1 MTIDNEYWAMSSHPE
16 GMPNK
21 ENFELVSEKLHEPQF
36 GQVLIKTLYLTLDPY
51 MRGRMR
57 PGPSYAPG
65 LKKGEIM
72 TGEIVG
78 IVEMSNSKKIPIGSF
93 VRSRSGWTKYSL
105 KSDSEVTVLE
115 NSSQNIST
123 SLGILGMPGLT
134 AYHGL
139 LEIGK
144 PKAGETLVVSAASG
158 AVGAL
163 VGQIAKINGC
173 KVVGTVGN
181 DIKAKYIKED
191 LGFDFAINYKKENI
205 EKKIKEFC
213 PSGIDI
219 YFDNVGG
226 EITDIVLNNLAYKA
240 RVIVCGQI
248 SLYNATKQPI
258 GPRNLWSLIRTQS
271 KIEGML
277 VSEYG
282 DKKNQVALERISKW
296 ISHGKVKYK
305 EDIVE
310 GFENAPSAFEKPFTG
325 ENFGKLLIKVDDI

>member
-1 MTIDNEYWAMSSHPE
+1 MINNQYWAMSSHPE
-16 GMPNK
+16 GMPK
-21 ENFELVSEKLHEPQF
+21 KDNFKLVNEILEEPQF
-36 GQVLIKTLYLTLDPY
+36 GQVLIKTLFLTLDPY

-65 LKKGEIM
+65 LKKDEIM

-78 IVEMSNSKKIPIGSF
+78 IVEISNSTKIPIGSF
-93 VRSRSGWTKYSL
+93 VRARSGWTKYSV
-105 KSDSEVTVLE
+105 KSDSEVIILDP
-115 NSSQNIST
+115 SSSRIST
-123 SLGILGMPGLT
+123 YLGVLGMPGLT

-139 LEIGK
+139 LEIGQ

-163 VGQIAKINGC
+163 VGQIGKINGC
-173 KVVGTVGN
+173 RIIGTVGN
-181 DIKAKYIKED
+181 EVKAKYITEE
-191 LGFDFAINYKKENI
+191 LGFDYAINYKKENI
-205 EKKIKEFC
+205 EEKIKDFC
-213 PSGIDI
+213 ENGIDI

-226 EITDIVLNNLAYKA
+226 EITDVVLNNLAYKA

-248 SLYNATKQPI
+248 SQYNAIKTPI

-282 DKKNQVALERISKW
+282 DKKNQVALKRISKW
-296 ISHGKVKYK
+296 ILEGKVKYK
-305 EDIVE
+305 EDIIE
-310 GFENAPSAFEKPFTG
+310 GFQNAPDAFQKLFTG

>member
-1 MTIDNEYWAMSSHPE
+1 MTINNEYWAMSSHPK

-21 ENFELVSEKLHEPQF
+21 DNFTLVSERIDEPQF
-36 GQVLIKTLYLTLDPY
+36 SQVMIKTLFLTLDPY

-57 PGPSYAPG
+57 IGPSYAPG

-78 IVEMSNSKKIPIGSF
+78 IVEISKSKKIPKGSL
-93 VRSRSGWTKYSL
+93 VRARSGWTKYSIM
-105 KSDSEVTVLE
+105 SDSDVVILDDSEI
-115 NSSQNIST
+115 SIST

-139 LEIGK
+139 LEVGK

-158 AVGAL
+158 AVGAI

-173 KVVGTVGN
+173 RVIGTVGN
-181 DIKAKYIKED
+181 DMKADYITKE
-191 LGFDFAINYKKENI
+191 LGFDHSINYKKENI
-205 EKKIKEFC
+205 EKKIMELC
-213 PSGIDI
+213 PNGIDI

-226 EITDIVLNNLAYKA
+226 EITDTVMNNLAYKA

-248 SLYNATKQPI
+248 SQYNATKTPI

-271 KIEGML
+271 KIEGIL

-282 DKKNQVALERISKW
+282 EKKNQVALARMSKW
-296 ISHGKVKYK
+296 ISEGKLKYK
-305 EDIVE
+305 EDIIQ
-310 GFENAPSAFEKPFTG
+310 GFENAPLAFQRLFTG
-325 ENFGKLLIKVDDI
+325 ENFGKLLIKVSDL